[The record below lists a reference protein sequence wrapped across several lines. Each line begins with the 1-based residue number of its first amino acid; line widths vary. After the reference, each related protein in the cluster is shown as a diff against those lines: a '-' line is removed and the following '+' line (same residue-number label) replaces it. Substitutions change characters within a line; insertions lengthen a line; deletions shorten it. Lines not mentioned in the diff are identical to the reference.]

1 MSEWSYLIVVAA
13 GAVMIWH
20 HAFSHFEAPLRVD
33 EDQRYPILNEVE
45 IKDLTSD
52 SVYRFGRW
60 TYIAIF
66 LIAYAIGLQVWD
78 VVESI
83 SSGNPTSQDPA
94 PRAPSRER
102 PRRFSWTAR
111 ATGGRS
117 TSPAR

>member
-13 GAVMIWH
+13 GAVMVWH
-20 HAFSHFEAPLRVD
+20 HAFSHFETPLRID
-33 EDQRYPILNEVE
+33 EDRRYPILNEVE

-52 SVYRFGRW
+52 NVYRFGRW

-83 SSGNPTSQDPA
+83 GSGNPTSQESGPQGAVPGETEAFFLD
-94 PRAPSRER
+94 REGYGR
-102 PRRFSWTAR
+102 PIS
-111 ATGGRS
+111 
-117 TSPAR
+117 SPAR